1 MFEDFLPLLIP
12 LLYWIFRKGFSNKSY
27 NDQLKENLENLEN
40 RKREEIEKR
49 ETLKKEKEVSE
60 GKTPGIFENLFKEQR
75 EKQ

>member
-40 RKREEIEKR
+40 RKREEIKKS
-49 ETLKKEKEVSE
+49 ETKMGDEEVSE
-60 GKTPGIFENLFKEQR
+60 QETPGLFESLFTKQREQR
-75 EKQ
+75 